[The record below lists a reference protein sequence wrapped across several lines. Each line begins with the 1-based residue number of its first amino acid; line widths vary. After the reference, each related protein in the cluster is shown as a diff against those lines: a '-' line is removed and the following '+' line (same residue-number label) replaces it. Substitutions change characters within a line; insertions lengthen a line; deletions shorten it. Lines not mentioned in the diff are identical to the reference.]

1 MRHCGKS
8 SCWRRWK
15 ALTRREPVAFVA
27 GAGLRIA
34 HALTLYLGVT
44 PTRQPMNDAREDV
57 FSNVVRAGKRTYFF
71 DVRKTRG
78 NDLFLTITE
87 SKKQTQEDGGVSYSK
102 HKIYLY
108 KEDFDKFVDGLHD
121 TLKELGRLR
130 SELGE
135 AVSSA
140 EDPSP
145 SNDGPGPHTT
155 GDIQFEDLGK
165 DRDRQEP

>member
-1 MRHCGKS
+1 MRHCDKS
-8 SCWRRWK
+8 NCWRRWK
-15 ALTRREPVAFVA
+15 ALTRPEPVVSFASLPLLTSRA
-27 GAGLRIA
+27 R
-34 HALTLYLGVT
+34 TLYLDIT
-44 PTRQPMNDAREDV
+44 PTLQPMNDDREDV
-57 FSNVVRAGKRTYFF
+57 FSNVVRAGKRTYCF

-121 TLKELGRLR
+121 TLNELGRLR
-130 SELGE
+130 GELGE

-145 SNDGPGPHTT
+145 SNDDPGPDPT
-155 GDIQFEDLGK
+155 GDIRFEDLGK
-165 DRDRQEP
+165 DRDEQ